1 MPAPMTTTSACASC
15 LRGGYLMSRLFWF
28 QALWSLRPG
37 TCAHRRGGGLQK
49 RPWWQSAGG

>member
-37 TCAHRRGGGLQK
+37 TAKACLLA
-49 RPWWQSAGG
+49 S